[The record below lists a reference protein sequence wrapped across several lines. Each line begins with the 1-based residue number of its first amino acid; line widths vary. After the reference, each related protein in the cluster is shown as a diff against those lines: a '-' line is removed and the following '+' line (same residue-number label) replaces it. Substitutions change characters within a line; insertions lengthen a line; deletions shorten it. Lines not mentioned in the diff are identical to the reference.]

1 MVKSPGQPCRAVG
14 SALLVAATEPLPP
27 CHPFSPGKQ
36 ATARRAWPWT
46 SPWSLLPSEGPAVTE
61 GWAGL
66 GGCLQCPSKLGGLCL
81 GASTVCES
89 QA

>member
-1 MVKSPGQPCRAVG
+1 MVKSPGEPCRAVG

-27 CHPFSPGKQ
+27 CHRFSPGKQ

-46 SPWSLLPSEGPAVTE
+46 SPWSLLPSEGPAITE

-66 GGCLQCPSKLGGLCL
+66 GGVYSVLLS
-81 GASTVCES
+81 
-89 QA
+89 